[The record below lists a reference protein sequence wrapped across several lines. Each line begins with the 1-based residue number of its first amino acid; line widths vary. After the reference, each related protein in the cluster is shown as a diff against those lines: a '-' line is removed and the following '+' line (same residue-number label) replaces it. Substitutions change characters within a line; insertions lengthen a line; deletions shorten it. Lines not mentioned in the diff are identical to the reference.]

1 VVRLACLKTFR
12 YITGLILGIFSLVLI
27 LESCRKKEV
36 LHSTTPV
43 AFSVPSGFPSPFYN
57 FTANPLNEEAIALGK
72 KLFYE
77 GRLSI
82 DNFQNCG
89 SCHVQQVAFTTP
101 SHDRSHGI
109 AGSHTLRNA
118 PVLFNLAW
126 YLSFFQDGSRKD
138 LEAVIR
144 SHIASPIDMGEN
156 PERVIEKLDADAAY
170 RKLFEDAYGSA
181 HATEARLLDA
191 LKQFL
196 LTMVS
201 ADSKYDRVQKG
212 AATFTTQ
219 EQSGYTIF
227 KNKCNNCHREPLF
240 TDLSFRNNGLP
251 LDFLNDE
258 GRKRVTGLKEDS
270 LKFRVPTLRNI
281 HLSSYYFHD
290 GRISNYRGAI
300 NHYRQSVQQGPTLD
314 PLLAN
319 GIPLSD
325 TDVDNLVLFLQTLTD
340 TSFINDPRFH

>member
-1 VVRLACLKTFR
+1 VKTLR
-12 YITGLILGIFSLVLI
+12 YITGLILLVFCFVLL

-43 AFSVPSGFPSPFYN
+43 AFSTPAGFPSPFYN
-57 FTANPLNEEAIALGK
+57 FNANPLNEEAIALGK

-82 DNFQNCG
+82 DNNQNCG
-89 SCHVQQVAFTTP
+89 SCHVHSVAFTTP

-126 YLSFFQDGSRKD
+126 YPYFFHDGSRND
-138 LEAVIR
+138 LAAVIK
-144 SHIASPIDMGEN
+144 SHISSPIDMGESLD
-156 PERVIEKLDADAAY
+156 RVIEKLNSDATY
-170 RKLFEDAYGSA
+170 RQLFQDAYGSGN
-181 HATEARLLDA
+181 ATEARLINS

-201 ADSKYDRVQKG
+201 AGSKYDRIQKG
-212 AATFTTQ
+212 TATFTTQ
-219 EQSGYTIF
+219 EESGYTIF
-227 KNKCNNCHREPLF
+227 KNKCNSCHREPLF
-240 TDLSFRNNGLP
+240 TDFSFRNNGIP
-251 LDFLNDE
+251 KDFLNDE
-258 GRKRVTGLKEDS
+258 GRKRVTGASEDS

-300 NHYRQSVQQGPTLD
+300 NHYRQSVHQSATLD

-319 GIPLSD
+319 GIPLTD